1 MNMSWLLNMFGL
13 WPNYLIDSF
22 IRLESEAIENSQS
35 YQFSGADNIMDGREV
50 SLCPHVGCEAGFCS
64 A

>member
-1 MNMSWLLNMFGL
+1 MFGL